1 MTDDDFEPWTLRDL
15 TDHLSRTDPDSDG
28 LVVREVTRRMAE
40 QLPCVRS
47 LDPGHLMLDLCH
59 ALTAIAAVTDEVI
72 GSWMAD
78 LDDEERPDGTAT
90 VVERLL
96 GCARDL
102 QEIGGTF

>member
-1 MTDDDFEPWTLRDL
+1 MTGEDFEPWTLQEL
-15 TDHLSRTDPDSDG
+15 IDHLSRTDPDSDG

-40 QLPCVRS
+40 QLPDVRS

-59 ALTAIAAVTDEVI
+59 ALTAIAAVTGEVI
-72 GSWMAD
+72 GSWMSD

-96 GCARDL
+96 ACANDL
-102 QEIGGTF
+102 QEIGGMF